1 MAKKQ
6 FRPDEFQIA
15 QGLAEQWRPI
25 FRRVVDRDK
34 WYRIDAGIWRPVEG
48 DIGMM
53 TWRAMT
59 DTGLNVLLTSTRA
72 AIKMLGAHPAFAVTS
87 RDAIA
92 KIEGAVL
99 KVTDEPLA
107 RTSQTGREYVVA
119 HADDVHGALTILAF
133 TDDVRAALLSAAP
146 GDMLMIDGTAK
157 ISFYDG
163 SPTVEATSICRTEMR
178 EDSKIVR
185 QKPAEPRPACVTL
198 H

>member
-6 FRPDEFQIA
+6 FRPDEFLIA

-34 WYRIDAGIWRPVEG
+34 WYRIDTGIWRPIEG
-48 DIGMM
+48 DIGML

-59 DTGLNVLLTSTRA
+59 DAGANVLLTDMRA

-87 RDAIA
+87 RDAIV
-92 KIEGAVL
+92 KLDGAVL
-99 KVTDEPLA
+99 KVTDAPLA
-107 RTSQTGREYVVA
+107 RTSQTGRQYVVA
-119 HADDVHGALTILAF
+119 HADDVHGPLTILAF
-133 TDDVRAALLSAAP
+133 ADDARAALKSAAP
-146 GDMLMIDGTAK
+146 GDVLAIDGTAK

-163 SPTVEATSICRTEMR
+163 CPTIEAATIYQTDVKDEPQT
-178 EDSKIVR
+178 VR
-185 QKPAEPRPACVTL
+185 QIFEPHPACLTL